1 MKPVL
6 AIVCVEDEVEVLE
19 SVVRDLAQ
27 FEDDFRVETATSVND
42 AEGVLEQL
50 KSEGI
55 RVALF
60 ICDHLMPDETGVEFM
75 VRLQGKP
82 EYIRS
87 EKMLLTGQAG
97 LLDTVKAVNQAGL
110 NYYLSKPWKT
120 QELQSI
126 VRKLLTDYVI
136 TNSKDL
142 LRYFSTLD
150 AERLS
155 ESLRSSKNITDM

>member
-97 LLDTVKAVNQAGL
+97 LLDTVKAVNQAG
-110 NYYLSKPWKT
+110 
-120 QELQSI
+120 
-126 VRKLLTDYVI
+126 
-136 TNSKDL
+136 
-142 LRYFSTLD
+142 
-150 AERLS
+150 
-155 ESLRSSKNITDM
+155 

>member
-27 FEDDFRVETATSVND
+27 FEDDFKVETATSVIE
-42 AEGVLEQL
+42 AERVLEQL
-50 KSEGI
+50 KTDGI

-60 ICDHLMPDETGVEFM
+60 ICDHLMPEETGVEFM
-75 VRLQGKP
+75 VRLQNNP
-82 EYIRS
+82 AYQQS

-97 LLDTVKAVNQAGL
+97 LMDTVKAVNQAGL

-120 QELQSI
+120 YELQSI
-126 VRKLLTDYVI
+126 VKKLLTDYVI
-136 TNSKDL
+136 ANSSDL

-155 ESLRSSKNITDM
+155 ESLRNSKNITDM